1 MYVWGGVGG
10 GHEFQE
16 HCNCKKSR
24 VGGPG
29 LCELAK
35 RNPSLNDREPRETE
49 AAWGMAGARLGA
61 RRDKEAGKTRGNTC
75 IYLNISYSHIHTL
88 LTQAK
93 HGNFR

>member
-1 MYVWGGVGG
+1 MCVCVWGGG

-35 RNPSLNDREPRETE
+35 RNPSLSEREPRETE

-61 RRDKEAGKTRGNTC
+61 RRDKEAGKTLKYITPV
-75 IYLNISYSHIHTL
+75 YT
-88 LTQAK
+88 
-93 HGNFR
+93 